1 MIVCITPVLC
11 AITKS
16 SGHCTR
22 ILTNARRN
30 AAFGDECVFEEML
43 SVGRIADLVRA
54 TGPILGTLFWDD

>member
-1 MIVCITPVLC
+1 ML
-11 AITKS
+11 
-16 SGHCTR
+16 
-22 ILTNARRN
+22 NEARRN